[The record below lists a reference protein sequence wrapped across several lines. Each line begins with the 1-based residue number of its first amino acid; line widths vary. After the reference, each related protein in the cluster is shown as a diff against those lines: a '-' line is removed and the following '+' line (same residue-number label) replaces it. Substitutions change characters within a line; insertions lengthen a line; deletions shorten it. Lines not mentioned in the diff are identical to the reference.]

1 MCGHGWVVCDE
12 MRMGYR
18 IDEAA
23 SGGRVQGSDKSLVE
37 AYDSKPG
44 PDGYCK
50 NKPVVRRMIAALCAY
65 DDQLLGKIL
74 TKLAVDYDGIDLAS
88 ERQARQ

>member
-1 MCGHGWVVCDE
+1 
-12 MRMGYR
+12 
-18 IDEAA
+18 
-23 SGGRVQGSDKSLVE
+23 
-37 AYDSKPG
+37 
-44 PDGYCK
+44 
-50 NKPVVRRMIAALCAY
+50 MIAALCAY